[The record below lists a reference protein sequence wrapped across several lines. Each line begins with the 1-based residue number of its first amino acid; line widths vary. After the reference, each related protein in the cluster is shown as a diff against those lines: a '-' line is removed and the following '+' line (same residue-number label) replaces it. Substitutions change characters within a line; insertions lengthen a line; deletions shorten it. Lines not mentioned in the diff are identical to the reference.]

1 MLKRAAGRQMLMH
14 INGPMPQTREGS
26 KNNAWIAYMRKCAE
40 AFRNEQAAKRK
51 AQPGSKAPPASDQAK
66 ARAQLKEWTERKEE
80 RQRELSHA
88 HMQRALEHAQK
99 AEAGHKQKQ
108 ARQRASK

>member
-1 MLKRAAGRQMLMH
+1 
-14 INGPMPQTREGS
+14 MPQTPAGS
-26 KNNAWIAYMRKCAE
+26 KNNAWIVYMRKCAE
-40 AFRNEQAAKRK
+40 AFHNEQAAKRK
-51 AQPGSKAPPASDQAK
+51 AQPGSKAPPPRKSKAPPATDQTKAK
-66 ARAQLKEWTERKEE
+66 AQLEEWTERKEE

-88 HMQRALEHAQK
+88 HMQRAREHAQK

>member
-1 MLKRAAGRQMLMH
+1 
-14 INGPMPQTREGS
+14 
-26 KNNAWIAYMRKCAE
+26 MRKCAE
-40 AFRNEQAAKRK
+40 AFHNEQAAKRK
-51 AQPGSKAPPASDQAK
+51 AQPGSRAPPRKSKAPPVTDQTKAK
-66 ARAQLKEWTERKEE
+66 AQLEEWTERKEE

-88 HMQRALEHAQK
+88 HRKRASEHAQK